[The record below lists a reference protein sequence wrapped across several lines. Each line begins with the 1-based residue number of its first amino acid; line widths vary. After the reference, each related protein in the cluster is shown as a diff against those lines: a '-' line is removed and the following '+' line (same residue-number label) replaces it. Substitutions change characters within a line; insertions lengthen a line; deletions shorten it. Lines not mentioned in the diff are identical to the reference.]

1 MAENDDESRIRVLMG
16 EIARACFA
24 RDVET
29 LDRVFAEDFTF
40 TDPGGPVVSKKQWI
54 SDIASGELTFESI
67 ESNAFELRQ
76 TAGIARVHGEL
87 TIRARYSKSNYNGTF
102 RYLGVYMKQGDDW
115 KLLVTSARPAGVQAQ
130 DGERHQPE

>member
-1 MAENDDESRIRVLMG
+1 MTENADESRIRALMG
-16 EIARACFA
+16 EISRACFE
-24 RDVET
+24 RDVKT

-40 TDPGGPVVSKKQWI
+40 TDPGGTVVSKEQWI
-54 SDIASGELTFESI
+54 ADIASGELTFQSI

-102 RYLGVYMKQGDDW
+102 RYMGVYMKQGDDW
-115 KLLVTSARPAGVQAQ
+115 KLLVTSARPVSVQAQ
-130 DGERHQPE
+130 DGERHKTQ